1 MAIIKTSALVS
12 EIRGK
17 VGGVVFARNRGGA
30 YVRQF
35 VSPVQA
41 ETEPRTEARGRL
53 GQISAA
59 WETLTDTQ
67 RQGWTDYGQAVGSVN
82 SLGDTHPI
90 SGIAAFVRSNS
101 LLMLAGQSMRLLAP
115 DYPLRGPI
123 PYVEDVTLTD
133 AGSLTLDL
141 VLSSAVGLD
150 DPYVIV
156 QASPVVSP
164 VRESPAGLPMR
175 VVGTQQASDAEGPVE
190 IDLPSVVSWVNLPDL
205 AVFLRIR
212 TVTPD
217 GRPGDAQFRRVVSET
232 I

>member
-41 ETEPRTEARGRL
+41 ETEARTEARGRL

-59 WETLTDTQ
+59 WETLTDAQ
-67 RQGWTDYGQAVGSVN
+67 RQGWTDYGQAVGTTN
-82 SLGDTHPI
+82 ALGDTHPI
-90 SGIAAFVRSNS
+90 SGISAFVRSNS
-101 LLMLAGQSMRLLAP
+101 LLMLAGQPMRSLAP

-123 PYVEDVTLTD
+123 PYVAGSTLTD
-133 AGSLTLDL
+133 AGSLTLEL
-141 VLSSAVGLD
+141 VLSSTVGLD
-150 DPYVIV
+150 EPYIIV
-156 QASPVVSP
+156 QASPVVAAG
-164 VRESPAGLPMR
+164 RESPAGLPLR
-175 VVGTQQASDAEGPVE
+175 VVGTAQADEPEGPVE
-190 IDLPSVVSWVNLPDL
+190 IDLPGAIGWVSFPDQ
-205 AVFLRIR
+205 AVFLRVR
-212 TVTPD
+212 AVTPD
-217 GRPGDAQFRRVVSET
+217 GRPGDAQFLRVVSET